1 MHRPSR
7 RVRVTSAFDPKQT
20 LQSSFEVHSLD
31 LMPDVREAIL
41 NSCRKQYS
49 KVAMV
54 IARASERL
62 GDDSDETYELVGQE
76 IAKLVEAGHLQAV
89 GDISQWRHS
98 EVRLPQS

>member
-1 MHRPSR
+1 
-7 RVRVTSAFDPKQT
+7 
-20 LQSSFEVHSLD
+20 
-31 LMPDVREAIL
+31 
-41 NSCRKQYS
+41 
-49 KVAMV
+49 MV